1 MKRFAQI
8 LLQTYVHTTADERWS
23 GCPEGVAWQPLLDIY
38 ERPEAI
44 TIVAELP
51 GVDESQIHVAVSR
64 NRLHITGFRQKEI
77 PADTV
82 RVHQM
87 EIAYGPF
94 SRGIELPADADV
106 DRIKAGFHQGY
117 LTVTIPRKMDS

>member
-38 ERPEAI
+38 ERPDAI

-51 GVDESQIHVAVSR
+51 GVDEAHIRVGVSG
-64 NRLHITGFRQKEI
+64 NRLQITGFRQKEI
-77 PADTV
+77 PGDTL

-94 SRGIELPADADV
+94 GRSVELPRDSDI
-106 DRIKAGFHQGY
+106 DRIEAEHRQGY
-117 LTVTIPRKMDS
+117 LTVTIPRKARR